1 MRHKLLI
8 CPCGGDDDGVG
19 DDGDGDDDDGLMYS
33 LHPWCF
39 FHVFQCDKFA
49 LSLLYHVYFGQYR
62 LFPQS
67 SRGHP
72 C

>member
-33 LHPWCF
+33 VHPWCF
-39 FHVFQCDKFA
+39 SHVLISF
-49 LSLLYHVYFGQYR
+49 
-62 LFPQS
+62 
-67 SRGHP
+67 
-72 C
+72 